1 MNASSISSN
10 LAYAGTIPLEESK
23 IESRGPLDAQGSCY
37 LNFTAGSNSCAWAGI
52 ADKPWPET
60 AQVVVSG
67 WNEKNKIR
75 AGQGGTAL
83 SEAQLDRFAFTS
95 VRGED
100 RNAKLIKG
108 GWMVPV
114 MNKPLSP
121 PFGIICQPEQ
131 QNVALGGHIILAAN
145 TLKPEAVTYQWL
157 KDVKVIPGAT
167 DSVYHTRVITGSE
180 GGFSCCTWLQNPTWT
195 ARSQGRETLSRRMLW
210 APFIY
215 WKRAGRSGADKP
227 AIGASIMFRP
237 TKFMA
242 AWAQPDSSLRRRHT
256 PPTPPIRRAKPPAI
270 FW

>member
-1 MNASSISSN
+1 MASNTRRLAGARGGQAAAAAGLSAAGSLTVRKGGVVEIAGAPSCVEQDLVNQGEIAVSGCNLDIKHTLQLEGELRLVNASSISSN

-131 QNVALGGHIILAAN
+131 QNVVFGGPHYPGRKHL
-145 TLKPEAVTYQWL
+145 EARSRDLSMAQRC
-157 KDVKVIPGAT
+157 K
-167 DSVYHTRVITGSE
+167 SHTR
-180 GGFSCCTWLQNPTWT
+180 
-195 ARSQGRETLSRRMLW
+195 
-210 APFIY
+210 
-215 WKRAGRSGADKP
+215 
-227 AIGASIMFRP
+227 
-237 TKFMA
+237 
-242 AWAQPDSSLRRRHT
+242 RHRLGL
-256 PPTPPIRRAKPPAI
+256 PHPGDYGI
-270 FW
+270 